1 MFCFL
6 QIAAISLGTVSATFA
21 WFINRRTAVVSAEGF
36 QVVLP
41 EAQKVAFYRQK
52 YNNFIDSG
60 KNCSGGFEKE
70 KLGVEKRQSF
80 IQIDV
85 EESNQFSDS
94 TKNLWPNHQICY
106 AMVFKP
112 IRDGDFTFS
121 LTDYV
126 SKPSTE
132 KFLKNGKGLSL
143 SFAIDLFAK
152 AYEYD
157 GTFTSKV
164 DVILPSANSFFSTQ
178 GSTDNVDKNEDLFKV
193 DENSPNIQPNPYTFT
208 VSKEKNYVLYFSILF
223 SNDSST
229 YYSEVTEGN
238 ETYYKKDPNS
248 ISQSNCYEGLTFSA
262 DKFTLKAPEAS

>member
-41 EAQKVAFYRQK
+41 EAQKVDFYRQK
-52 YNNFIDSG
+52 HNFIDSEN
-60 KNCSGGFEKE
+60 KYSGFEKE
-70 KLGVEKRQSF
+70 KLAPEEKKSF
-80 IQIDV
+80 EKIGGG
-85 EESNQFSDS
+85 ESNQFTDS
-94 TKNLWPNHQICY
+94 TEKLWPNHQICY

-132 KFLKNGKGLSL
+132 KLLKNGNGLSL

-157 GTFTSKV
+157 GTFTSKD

>member
-21 WFINRRTAVVSAEGF
+21 WFINRRTAVVTAEGF

-41 EAQKVAFYRQK
+41 EAQKVDFYRQK
-52 YNNFIDSG
+52 HNFIDSEN
-60 KNCSGGFEKE
+60 KYSGFEKE
-70 KLGVEKRQSF
+70 KLGEEERQSF
-80 IQIDV
+80 IKIDV

-106 AMVFKP
+106 AMVFTP
-112 IRDGDFTFS
+112 IREGTFSFS
-121 LTDYV
+121 LTSFTSAPSEDKLLND
-126 SKPSTE
+126 SK
-132 KFLKNGKGLSL
+132 KGLSL
-143 SFAIDLFAK
+143 SFAIDLYAK

-157 GTFTSKV
+157 EKFTT
-164 DVILPSANSFFSTQ
+164 ANDFFSKQFTK
-178 GSTDNVDKNEDLFKV
+178 DNPDLFQV
-193 DENSPNIQPNPYTFT
+193 DESSSNIQSYSFN
-208 VSKEKNYVLYFSILF
+208 VANVASKEKKYVLYFSILF
-223 SNDSST
+223 SNNSST

-238 ETYYKKDPNS
+238 KTYYKRNPDS

>member
-41 EAQKVAFYRQK
+41 EAQKVVFYRQK

-60 KNCSGGFEKE
+60 KNYSGGFEKE
-70 KLGVEKRQSF
+70 KLTTDKKQSF
-80 IQIDV
+80 VKIGG
-85 EESNQFSDS
+85 EESNQFTDS
-94 TKNLWPNHQICY
+94 TTGLWPNHQICY

-112 IRDGDFTFS
+112 IRNGDFTFS

-126 SKPSTE
+126 SEPSTK
-132 KFLKNGKGLSL
+132 KFLEKNGKGLSL

-157 GTFTSKV
+157 GTFAKA
-164 DVILPSANSFFSTQ
+164 DSFFSTQ
-178 GSTDNVDKNEDLFKV
+178 GATGNEDLFNV
-193 DENSPNIQPNPYTFT
+193 DEDSPNNPPYRYTFT
-208 VSKEKNYVLYFSILF
+208 VKKENEYVLYFSILF
-223 SNDSST
+223 SNASST

-248 ISQSNCYEGLTFSA
+248 TSQSNCYEGLSFRA
-262 DKFTLKAPEAS
+262 DKFTLKAPEAL

>member
-41 EAQKVAFYRQK
+41 EAQKVDFYRQTH
-52 YNNFIDSG
+52 NNFIDSENR
-60 KNCSGGFEKE
+60 KYSGFEKE
-70 KLGVEKRQSF
+70 KLTTDEKQSF
-80 IQIDV
+80 VKI
-85 EESNQFSDS
+85 EGGESNQFTDP
-94 TKNLWPNHQICY
+94 TTGLWPNHQICY

-112 IRDGDFTFS
+112 IREGTFSFS
-121 LTDYV
+121 LTSFTSAPSEDKLLND
-126 SKPSTE
+126 SK
-132 KFLKNGKGLSL
+132 KGLSL
-143 SFAIDLFAK
+143 SFAIDLYAK

-157 GTFTSKV
+157 EKFTT
-164 DVILPSANSFFSTQ
+164 ANDFFSKQ
-178 GSTDNVDKNEDLFKV
+178 STEDNPDLFQV
-193 DENSPNIQPNPYTFT
+193 DESSSNIQSYSFE
-208 VSKEKNYVLYFSILF
+208 VASKEKKYVLYFSILF

-229 YYSEVTEGN
+229 YYSEVTDYSEVTKEN
-238 ETYYKKDPNS
+238 KTYYEKNQNS